1 MNNNEHNLQVA
12 CVRWFRYQYPNAI
25 IYAVPN
31 GGQRNA
37 IVAAKLKA
45 EGVLAGV
52 PDLFVAVAAGGWH
65 GLYIEMKDGKQGRLS
80 PHQARMIIDLQRA
93 GYKCVVCRSFDEF
106 EAQCNDYLDG
116 VFFYGKEKP
125 KTK

>member
-1 MNNNEHNLQVA
+1 MNNREHNLQVA

-25 IYAVPN
+25 IYAIPN

-52 PDLFVAVAAGGWH
+52 PDLFVAVAAKGWH
-65 GLYIEMKDGKQGRLS
+65 GMYIEMKDGTQGRLS
-80 PHQARMIIDLQRA
+80 LHQANMIVKLQQA
-93 GYKCVVCRSFDEF
+93 GYNCVVCRSFEDF
-106 EAQCNDYLDG
+106 QQQCDNYLHEVEYFG
-116 VFFYGKEKP
+116 Q
-125 KTK
+125 